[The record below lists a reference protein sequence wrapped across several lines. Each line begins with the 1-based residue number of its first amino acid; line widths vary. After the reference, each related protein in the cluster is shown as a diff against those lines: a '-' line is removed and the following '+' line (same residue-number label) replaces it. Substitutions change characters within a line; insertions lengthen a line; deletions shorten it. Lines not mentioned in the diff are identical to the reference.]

1 VRASSSRLSHSAT
14 SLGSV
19 ARQPSTASNQ
29 PDTGS
34 FAEHFQ
40 RTCPSQQ
47 EHRSAGPLKLF
58 RAPHR
63 EAGFFC
69 TPPMHGITIRMN
81 RSRRDGIKTVDQG
94 AGRFSGSLDRHYT
107 VAPANLICTCEL
119 SSELDFL
126 ALEFPPDAFE
136 EHLGRD
142 GDLGRL
148 HTECQKDELVMQ
160 LVERL
165 WRESAEGLT
174 TLEADGLSSALVA
187 LLVRGS
193 KSHLR
198 RRPPHHVLNN
208 RLLGRLLEY
217 IEDHLADD
225 FSVSDLSQAA
235 GGSATE
241 VTSRFRAAT
250 GYSPWQFVLRQRIER
265 AKNLLTSTQLTM
277 TEIAL
282 ACGFSS
288 SQHFATVFKKQ
299 VGTTPSVFRSNWTS

>member
-1 VRASSSRLSHSAT
+1 MPADQLDA
-14 SLGSV
+14 
-19 ARQPSTASNQ
+19 
-29 PDTGS
+29 GS

-40 RTCPSQQ
+40 HTCRSQQ
-47 EHRSAGPLKLF
+47 EYRSAGPLKLF

-69 TPPMHGITIRMN
+69 TPPVQGVTIRMN
-81 RSRRDGIKTVDQG
+81 RSRRDGTKTVDHG

-107 VAPANLICTCEL
+107 VAPANLVCTCEL

-136 EHLGRD
+136 EHLGPR

-148 HTECQKDELVMQ
+148 HTECQTDELIMQ
-160 LVERL
+160 LIERL
-165 WRESAEGLT
+165 WRESIEGLQM
-174 TLEADGLSSALVA
+174 LEADGLSQALVA
-187 LLVRGS
+187 LLVRAS
-193 KSHLR
+193 KSNLR
-198 RRPPHHVLNN
+198 RPLPHHFLSN

-225 FSVSDLSQAA
+225 FSISDLSHAV

-241 VTSRFRAAT
+241 VTSGLRAAT
-250 GYSPWQFVLRQRIER
+250 GYSPWQFVVRRRVER
-265 AKNLLTSTQLTM
+265 AKSLLTSSQLTM

-299 VGTTPSVFRSNWTS
+299 VRTTPSAFRRDWMS

>member
-1 VRASSSRLSHSAT
+1 VRASSSRLSDWST
-14 SLGSV
+14 LREPV
-19 ARQPSTASNQ
+19 AKRPSTRSDEL
-29 PDTGS
+29 DTGS

-40 RTCPSQQ
+40 RICPSQQ

-63 EAGFFC
+63 EAGSFC
-69 TPPMHGITIRMN
+69 TPPVQGVTIRMN
-81 RSRRDGIKTVDQG
+81 RSRRVGTVRLDQG
-94 AGRFSGSLDRHYT
+94 AGRFIGSLDRHYT
-107 VAPANLICTCEL
+107 VAPANLVCTCEL

-126 ALEFPPDAFE
+126 ALEFLPDAFE
-136 EHLGRD
+136 EHLGTR

-165 WRESAEGLT
+165 WQESVEGLT
-174 TLEADGLSSALVA
+174 MLEADGLSLALVA
-187 LLVRGS
+187 LLVLAS
-193 KSHLR
+193 KSNL
-198 RRPPHHVLNN
+198 RRPPPHHILSR

-217 IEDHLADD
+217 VEDHLADD
-225 FSVSDLSQAA
+225 FSVSDLSHAA
-235 GGSATE
+235 GGAATE
-241 VTSRFRAAT
+241 VTSGLRAAT
-250 GYSPWQFVLRQRIER
+250 GYSPWQFVLRRRVER
-265 AKNLLTSTQLTM
+265 AKNLLTSSRLTM

-299 VGTTPSVFRSNWTS
+299 VGTTPSAFRRDWMS